1 MFKTIVVGTDGSESA
16 MHAVQIAADLA
27 ASQGDATLHI
37 VSVQKPMASSAI
49 ASSEMAVAGSAA
61 AAMEWEE
68 DARKN
73 IEGTLEQAARDA
85 GREGLAIET
94 HSRFGSPAEVL
105 CELAAHL
112 NADLIVVGNKGMQG
126 GRRFLGSVPNTVSH
140 HSPCSVLIA
149 DTQATT

>member
-1 MFKTIVVGTDGSESA
+1 
-16 MHAVQIAADLA
+16 
-27 ASQGDATLHI
+27 
-37 VSVQKPMASSAI
+37 MASSAI

>member
-37 VSVQKPMASSAI
+37 VSVQKPMSSSAI

-85 GREGLAIET
+85 ARGGISVET

-112 NADLIVVGNKGMQG
+112 SADLIVVGNKGMQG

-149 DTQATT
+149 DTQ